1 MCPACMASAVLVAG
15 SITTTGGF
23 TALLVKVFRSRKGA
37 PSAGAK
43 IATRFKNAIRR
54 RKDHGNPDQQH

>member
-1 MCPACMASAVLVAG
+1 MCPACMASAALVAG

-23 TALLVKVFRSRKGA
+23 TALLVKVFRSRKEA